1 MIQLSSGLS
10 AQTSYQHHQHTR
22 LVATEQ
28 FWIVKIQ
35 RSSIQSSSNF
45 LNNTITNH
53 NYNNNKANHNYN
65 NTKTNH
71 NYNNIKTNNYNTT
84 SNNSFDNT
92 SSYNKNSPDAGY

>member
-1 MIQLSSGLS
+1 MIPLSSGLS
-10 AQTSYQHHQHTR
+10 AQTNNQHHQQTR

-65 NTKTNH
+65 N
-71 NYNNIKTNNYNTT
+71 IKTNNYNTT

>member
-1 MIQLSSGLS
+1 MIPLSSGLS
-10 AQTSYQHHQHTR
+10 AQTSYQHHQQTR

-35 RSSIQSSSNF
+35 RSSIQSPSNF

-53 NYNNNKANHNYN
+53 NYNNNKA
-65 NTKTNH
+65 NH

>member
-1 MIQLSSGLS
+1 MIPLSSGLS
-10 AQTSYQHHQHTR
+10 AQTSYQHHQQTR

-35 RSSIQSSSNF
+35 RSSIQSTSNF
-45 LNNTITNH
+45 LNINTKT
-53 NYNNNKANHNYN
+53 NHNYN

>member
-1 MIQLSSGLS
+1 MIPLSSGLS
-10 AQTSYQHHQHTR
+10 AQTNNQHHQQTR

-35 RSSIQSSSNF
+35 RSSIQSPSNF
-45 LNNTITNH
+45 LNNTIT
-53 NYNNNKANHNYN
+53 NHNYN

-92 SSYNKNSPDAGY
+92 SSYNNKNSPDAGY